1 MQLKLTTR
9 IVLGYCVI
17 LLLAGLL
24 AGAMVYKVQQ
34 ITLEIEGL
42 QQHNIRTMQGLDI
55 DMFIAE
61 QDSLAKEY
69 VITGEA
75 ADKENYEEKLNFS
88 LEKEAELIKL
98 TRQKINLDRITKVNE
113 LNKQLGQLFMSEIVP
128 LVESGQN
135 EQAKQ
140 LKEERYNPLS
150 DQLKKEVTNYVNY
163 KKQESKN
170 AEDRSMQISVA
181 TKKIAQVFGVIALLL
196 GIMFS
201 ILSSRAITRPINRM
215 LRETGLVAQG
225 DLTQRVEVVGKDELA
240 QLGSAFNTMVDNLH
254 NMARQVVDK
263 SNNLASHSQ
272 QLSAASQEVSAAVE
286 EITSTTTELASV
298 TTEEAASADNAVGV
312 TQEVEQAA
320 QKGNLAV
327 TQAVDKMN
335 SIVQKVDK
343 SSEQVV
349 KLGDRSQEIGRITE
363 VITGIADQTNLL
375 ALNAAIEA
383 ARAGDQGRGFAVVA
397 EEVRR
402 LAEQSSQAAK
412 EISLIIRQIQQETGQ
427 AVKDMQLGVQEVH
440 EGTQVVHSA
449 GQSLKEILDQVQQTV
464 TIIKEIAQGAEKN
477 SNSAQNLAAAT
488 EQASATVQ
496 EIASASQDLARMGN
510 EFQNLVKM
518 FKV

>member
-1 MQLKLTTR
+1 MQLKITTK

-24 AGAMVYKVQQ
+24 AGAMLYKVNQ
-34 ITLEIEGL
+34 ITIEIDGL
-42 QQHNIRTMQGLDI
+42 QQHNVRTMQGLDI
-55 DMFIAE
+55 DMFIEE
-61 QDSLAKEY
+61 QNSLAKEY
-69 VITGEA
+69 VITGVV
-75 ADKENYEEKLNFS
+75 ADKEKYEEKLNYT
-88 LEKEAELIKL
+88 LAKENELIKL
-98 TRQKINLDRITKVNE
+98 TRQKVNLDRITKVNE
-113 LNKQLGQLFMSEIVP
+113 LNQQLGQVFMSEIVP
-128 LVESGQN
+128 LVENGQN

-140 LKEERYNPLS
+140 LKEERYDPLS
-150 DQLKKEVTNYVNY
+150 DQLKKEVTDYVNY

-170 AEDRSMQISVA
+170 SEDRSMQISVE
-181 TKKIAQVFGVIALLL
+181 TKKIAQIFGVIAILL

-201 ILSSRAITRPINRM
+201 ILASRAVTRPINRM
-215 LRETGLVAQG
+215 LRDTSIVAQG
-225 DLTQRVEVVGKDELA
+225 DLTQRVEVMGNDELA
-240 QLGSAFNTMVDNLH
+240 QLGKAFNTMVDNLH
-254 NMARQVVDK
+254 EMARQVVEK
-263 SNNLASHSQ
+263 STSLAAHSQ
-272 QLSAASQEVSAAVE
+272 ELSAASQEVSAAVE
-286 EITSTTTELASV
+286 EITSTTTDLASIA
-298 TTEEAASADNAVGV
+298 TQEAACADNAVEV
-312 TQEVEQAA
+312 SQEVEKAA
-320 QKGNLAV
+320 QKGNQAV
-327 TQAVDKMN
+327 NQAVDKMN

-412 EISLIIRQIQQETGQ
+412 EISLIINHIQQETVQ
-427 AVKDMQLGVQEVH
+427 AVKDMNLGVQEVYQ
-440 EGTQVVHSA
+440 GTQVVNSA
-449 GQSLKEILDQVQQTV
+449 GQSLKEIVEQVNQTV
-464 TIIKEIAQGAEKN
+464 VIIKEIAQGAEKN
-477 SNSAQNLAAAT
+477 STSAQNLAAAT

-510 EFQNLVKM
+510 DFQNLVKM